1 MVVERTYRS
10 QLANFPLRPTKV
22 SLRAYN
28 GENISLLGE
37 IQVPVLYGGRRV
49 TLPLIVARGDK
60 PALFGRN
67 WLGMIR
73 LDWGRIVAVKTN
85 HANADALSRLPDA
98 SSQPGDE
105 MHDFP
110 IHQVSFA
117 DELSVL
123 AKYISEATRKDPIL
137 SKVVEY
143 TKNGWPIK
151 VTDDQYMP
159 FYRRRSELSADQGC
173 LLWGLRVVI
182 PLRFRKR
189 LLYEFHD
196 EHHGILR
203 MKGLARC
210 YLCWPGLDADIEETI
225 RDCETCQS
233 VRNMPAEAPLH
244 PRVWPTRVWQRV
256 HVDFAEKDK
265 QMFLVMIDAH

>member
-1 MVVERTYRS
+1 MY
-10 QLANFPLRPTKV
+10 
-22 SLRAYN
+22 
-28 GENISLLGE
+28 
-37 IQVPVLYGGRRV
+37 LYGKSFTLV
-49 TLPLIVARGDK
+49 TDHKPLMM
-60 PALFGRN
+60 LFGP
-67 WLGMIR
+67 
-73 LDWGRIVAVKTN
+73 KTGIPTLAAARMQRWSLILSAYDYN
-85 HANADALSRLPDA
+85 IEYRKSTDHANADALSRLPDA

-143 TKNGWPIK
+143 TQNGWPIK

-159 FYRRRSELSADQGC
+159 FYRCISELSADQGC

-189 LLYEFHD
+189 LLKELHD
-196 EHHGILR
+196 EHHGIVR

-210 YLCWPGLDADIEETI
+210 YLWWPGLDADIEETI

-233 VRNMPAEAPLH
+233 VRNLPAEVPLH
-244 PRVWPTRVWQRV
+244 P
-256 HVDFAEKDK
+256 
-265 QMFLVMIDAH
+265 